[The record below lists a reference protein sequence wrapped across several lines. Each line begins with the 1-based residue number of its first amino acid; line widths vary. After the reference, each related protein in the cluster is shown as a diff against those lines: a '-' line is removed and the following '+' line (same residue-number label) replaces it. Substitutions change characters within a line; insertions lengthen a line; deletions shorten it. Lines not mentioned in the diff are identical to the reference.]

1 MVWCPGTCNFIINL
15 ILNHFELHVSLQV
28 TLYCYDKW
36 NIKPY
41 WGTWTLVTVNCY
53 DKFNKIT
60 LNNLD
65 IKVYKWFCT
74 DKFKCNDTHYAS
86 TCTMYMCLLAC
97 CVCTFLQYC
106 NQWINTLG
114 IYKHI
119 VGVQVINKPYIL
131 MNRFHRH
138 FAKVQVLVMKN
149 VHVIDLLYAYRGCN
163 IVLAPVS
170 IHVHVLF
177 CSLLQHVHLQ
187 LHR

>member
-1 MVWCPGTCNFIINL
+1 MQVHVQCICVYWHVVCVRFCN
-15 ILNHFELHVSLQV
+15 
-28 TLYCYDKW
+28 
-36 NIKPY
+36 
-41 WGTWTLVTVNCY
+41 TV
-53 DKFNKIT
+53 
-60 LNNLD
+60 
-65 IKVYKWFCT
+65 
-74 DKFKCNDTHYAS
+74 
-86 TCTMYMCLLAC
+86 
-97 CVCTFLQYC
+97 
-106 NQWINTLG
+106 WINTLG

-149 VHVIDLLYAYRGCN
+149 VHVHVIDLLYAYRGCN

>member
-1 MVWCPGTCNFIINL
+1 MQVHVQCICVYWHVVCVRFCN
-15 ILNHFELHVSLQV
+15 
-28 TLYCYDKW
+28 
-36 NIKPY
+36 
-41 WGTWTLVTVNCY
+41 TV
-53 DKFNKIT
+53 
-60 LNNLD
+60 
-65 IKVYKWFCT
+65 
-74 DKFKCNDTHYAS
+74 
-86 TCTMYMCLLAC
+86 
-97 CVCTFLQYC
+97 
-106 NQWINTLG
+106 WINTLG